1 MVTLLLFIV
10 CFTIDILDYF
20 TYSKISMILLR
31 FYKQQG
37 RSKPSVVFDNLGLLP
52 QLITTRLCDY
62 IQFTYSANL
71 LCALTSAAA
80 MGLPPDEDSAM
91 VKIHLFFLLSVVARH
106 SKDGFEAIMDALDN
120 YKVQQQHINFLLLLL
135 LLFTIL
141 SIYSM

>member
-1 MVTLLLFIV
+1 MV
-10 CFTIDILDYF
+10 
-20 TYSKISMILLR
+20 LLR

-37 RSKPSVVFDNLGLLP
+37 RSKPVVVVDLLP

-71 LCALTSAAA
+71 MCAFTSAAA